1 MVWSAR
7 TIAEKLLRKPS
18 YDQHRYDTER
28 KKAREREATLSMLT
42 SLHAARWGLSEAVAR
57 RHVDQVSVTSRKH
70 VAQELGLD

>member
-7 TIAEKLLRKPS
+7 TIAEKLLRKPT

-28 KKAREREATLSMLT
+28 KKAREREATLCKLT
-42 SLHAARWGLSEAVAR
+42 RLHADRWGLSAEVAR
-57 RHVDQVSVTSRKH
+57 RHIDQVSVTSRKQ